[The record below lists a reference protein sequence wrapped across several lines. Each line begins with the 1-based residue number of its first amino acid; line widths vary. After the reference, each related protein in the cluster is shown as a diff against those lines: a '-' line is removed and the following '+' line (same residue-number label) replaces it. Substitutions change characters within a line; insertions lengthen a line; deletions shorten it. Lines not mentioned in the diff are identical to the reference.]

1 MTITIPDKAAARA
14 RALAAARGR
23 PVEQVI
29 AELLEQTP
37 LEEDPG
43 AALVRLARQNP
54 VAVPPGW
61 RFDREICHDRD
72 VDHLGAER

>member
-1 MTITIPDKAAARA
+1 MIIHLDEKASARA

-29 AELLEQTP
+29 RELLEQAD

-43 AALVRLARQNP
+43 AMLVRLARQHP
-54 VAVPPGW
+54 VPVPTGW
-61 RFDREICHDRD
+61 RFDREVCH
-72 VDHLGAER
+72 A